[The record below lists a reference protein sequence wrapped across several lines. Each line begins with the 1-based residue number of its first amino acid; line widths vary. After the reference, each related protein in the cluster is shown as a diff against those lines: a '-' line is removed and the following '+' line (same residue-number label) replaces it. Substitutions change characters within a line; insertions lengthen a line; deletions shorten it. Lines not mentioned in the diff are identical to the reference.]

1 MIILSPTCPLLGGA
15 GVVIPNYYSIILVK
29 YYMQNTLFNSLILL
43 TILFPQRERERERE
57 TNKVKTHL
65 PLVDQKH
72 EVLIILYV
80 IIGLTIVLEN

>member
-1 MIILSPTCPLLGGA
+1 MMSILSPTCPLLGGV
-15 GVVIPNYYSIILVK
+15 GVIIPNYYSIILVK
-29 YYMQNTLFNSLILL
+29 YYKNTLFNSLILL
-43 TILFPQRERERERE
+43 TILFPHRERERERE